1 MLSTGFVYLL
11 ISGLL
16 QCLFVVDKCS
26 VILFVLYIKFFI
38 VYIAYQLIFYKE
50 FLYMLYQTYFHVT
63 LIVLLSESQHI
74 KYIWVFEH

>member
-26 VILFVLYIKFFI
+26 VILFVLYIKFFM
-38 VYIAYQLIFYKE
+38 VYIAYQLIS
-50 FLYMLYQTYFHVT
+50 
-63 LIVLLSESQHI
+63 LISVSDFKLLHQVS
-74 KYIWVFEH
+74 